1 MAANKRKGIL
11 FILTSAFFFSLMTV
25 FVRLSGDV
33 PTMQKAFFRNIVA
46 AILAA
51 ILLVRSKEG
60 FSFQKKNLPDLF
72 LRSSIGTA
80 GILCN
85 FWAVDHMN
93 IADANILNKLSPF
106 FAILMSIFILKEKP
120 NRVEWLSVLL
130 AFIGAA
136 FVAKPGAGIASFPA
150 LIAILLIAILGGYT
164 AGTAYTYV
172 RKLGLAGERGPVI
185 VMFFSAFS
193 TIVLLPNLLL
203 NYRPMTLQQLLFLVL
218 AGCSAACAQAG
229 RLCGNLWSPPVRRS
243 AGCVELCGLFHHY
256 RDCVLEVVFADAEK
270 VSKTF
275 QGSHREPQR
284 RVRVACKATS
294 SFPHA
299 CASFISEGNF
309 PLEIKSPANPA
320 GFYFALKVN
329 I

>member
-1 MAANKRKGIL
+1 MSTDHLSDSARLAGRRKGIL
-11 FILTSAFFFSLMTV
+11 FILLSAFFFCLMSV
-25 FVRLSGDV
+25 FVRLAGDV

-51 ILLVRSKEG
+51 VLLARSKSG
-60 FSFQKKNLPDLF
+60 FSFQKKNLPDLL

-85 FWAVDHMN
+85 FWAVDHLR

-120 NRVEWLSVLL
+120 NRIEWLSVLL

-136 FVAKPGAGIASFPA
+136 FVAKPSAGIASFPA
-150 LIAILLIAILGGYT
+150 LIAILGGFT

-193 TIVLLPNLLL
+193 TLVLLPNLLL
-203 NYRPMTLQQLLFLVL
+203 HYQPMTMKQLIFLIL
-218 AGCSAACAQAG
+218 AGSSAACAQLAVTTAYQNAPARDISVFDYSQVIYAAIFG
-229 RLCGNLWSPPVRRS
+229 LILFGELPDIWSIVGYIIIIGTAFAKWYLLTRR
-243 AGCVELCGLFHHY
+243 A
-256 RDCVLEVVFADAEK
+256 A
-270 VSKTF
+270 
-275 QGSHREPQR
+275 
-284 RVRVACKATS
+284 
-294 SFPHA
+294 
-299 CASFISEGNF
+299 
-309 PLEIKSPANPA
+309 
-320 GFYFALKVN
+320 
-329 I
+329 

>member
-1 MAANKRKGIL
+1 MSADNTSNTSETTGNSKTVAASPTGNRRKGIM

-51 ILLVRSKEG
+51 VLLARSKGG
-60 FSFQKKNLPDLF
+60 FTFQRKNLPDLL

-150 LIAILLIAILGGYT
+150 LIAILGGFT

-193 TIVLLPNLLL
+193 TIILLPNLLL

-218 AGCSAACAQAG
+218 AGSSAACAQLAVTAAYQNAPARDISVFDYSQVVYAAIFG
-229 RLCGNLWSPPVRRS
+229 AILFGEVPDVWSFVGYFIIIGT
-243 AGCVELCGLFHHY
+243 A
-256 RDCVLEVVFADAEK
+256 FAK
-270 VSKTF
+270 WYLLTRK
-275 QGSHREPQR
+275 G
-284 RVRVACKATS
+284 
-294 SFPHA
+294 
-299 CASFISEGNF
+299 
-309 PLEIKSPANPA
+309 
-320 GFYFALKVN
+320 
-329 I
+329 

>member
-1 MAANKRKGIL
+1 MSTDHLSDSARLAGRRKGIL
-11 FILTSAFFFSLMTV
+11 FILISAFFFCLMSV
-25 FVRLSGDV
+25 FVRLAGDV

-51 ILLVRSKEG
+51 ILLARSKSG
-60 FSFQKKNLPDLF
+60 FSFQRKSLPDLL

-85 FWAVDHMN
+85 FWAVDHLR

-120 NRVEWLSVLL
+120 NRIEWLSVLL

-136 FVAKPGAGIASFPA
+136 FVAKPSAGIASFPA
-150 LIAILLIAILGGYT
+150 LIAILGGFT

-193 TIVLLPNLLL
+193 TLVLLPNLLL
-203 NYRPMTLQQLLFLVL
+203 HYQPMTMKQLIFLIL
-218 AGCSAACAQAG
+218 AGSSAACAQLAVTTAYQNAPARDISVFDYSQVIYAAIFG
-229 RLCGNLWSPPVRRS
+229 LILFGELPDVWSIVGYIIIIGTAFAKWYLLTRR
-243 AGCVELCGLFHHY
+243 A
-256 RDCVLEVVFADAEK
+256 A
-270 VSKTF
+270 
-275 QGSHREPQR
+275 
-284 RVRVACKATS
+284 
-294 SFPHA
+294 
-299 CASFISEGNF
+299 
-309 PLEIKSPANPA
+309 
-320 GFYFALKVN
+320 
-329 I
+329 